1 MSATPGPA
9 AGFRGATDRVLPS
22 TRALSIVIIPFLLA
36 AFVLLYF
43 WPSADD
49 TARLFAWRITPGF
62 TSMMLAAVYLGGA
75 YFFVRVTVE
84 RQWHRVAGGFVA
96 VGSFATLMGIA
107 TILHWDKFIQT
118 NVAFWVWS
126 VLYFVTPFLV
136 FAVWLA
142 NRQIAGPPDVD
153 DLLLSEGTAIGIGVF
168 GIVAVGT
175 CLFLFLL
182 PRVAIAVWPWPLTE
196 LTARVVGA
204 IFALGGAGLGAF
216 TVRRWSSARILFQVE
231 GGMLLLIGIGVIRG
245 VGDFDPAR
253 PLTWIFAAGFVA
265 LLGGSAVVYARMEA
279 LGRARR
285 VGTVREHA

>member
-1 MSATPGPA
+1 MSATQGSTPELRSAP
-9 AGFRGATDRVLPS
+9 DRVLPT

-75 YFFVRVTVE
+75 YFFLRVTVE
-84 RQWHRVAGGFVA
+84 RRWHRVAGGFIA

-107 TILHWDKFIQT
+107 TVLHWDRFIHS

-126 VLYFVTPFLV
+126 ALYFVTPFLV

-153 DLLLSEGTAIGIGVF
+153 DL
-168 GIVAVGT
+168 
-175 CLFLFLL
+175 
-182 PRVAIAVWPWPLTE
+182 
-196 LTARVVGA
+196 
-204 IFALGGAGLGAF
+204 
-216 TVRRWSSARILFQVE
+216 
-231 GGMLLLIGIGVIRG
+231 
-245 VGDFDPAR
+245 
-253 PLTWIFAAGFVA
+253 
-265 LLGGSAVVYARMEA
+265 
-279 LGRARR
+279 
-285 VGTVREHA
+285 